1 MRMDMHVVRGE
12 LHLDLS
18 KNTVALN
25 FDLGEQTHIALF
37 ILIFANSLVVAD
49 AALMTK
55 LQNLA

>member
-1 MRMDMHVVRGE
+1 MHVVRGE